1 MEEIYGCS
9 NVLVGTCCVP
19 LDTVLIDRSPAE
31 SCSTM
36 SQMQFLSR
44 DGLPRLAYHKL
55 SGWGPGIMYLPGY
68 KSDMNNEKC
77 LALEKYC
84 SSVGR
89 AFVRF
94 DYRGCGQSEGN
105 FEDSLLGEWKEDVL
119 AVLDGLTNGPQML
132 VGSSMGSWLM
142 FLVTLDRPQ
151 RVAGLISTGTP
162 FDPFVN
168 MYQSMS
174 AEVKEEVARNGFFNL
189 PSSQSTTGYYRIGY
203 SFFQEAQ
210 KHTITQRPIP
220 IKCPIR
226 MLHGMDDTSVPW
238 SKAVQLAENLES
250 RDVTVVLRTQGGHV
264 LKDEDSLSQL
274 MSLVRE
280 LTDTIATSKKPLS

>member
-1 MEEIYGCS
+1 MGRSCTKVQGAIFLPCQCTLLLKEEI
-9 NVLVGTCCVP
+9 
-19 LDTVLIDRSPAE
+19 RSEVSQQASSWTRSETGAWWFTEGPPTMQMISSQSPPAE

-119 AVLDGLTNGPQML
+119 AVLDGLTNGPQ
-132 VGSSMGSWLM
+132 
-142 FLVTLDRPQ
+142 
-151 RVAGLISTGTP
+151 
-162 FDPFVN
+162 
-168 MYQSMS
+168 
-174 AEVKEEVARNGFFNL
+174 VKEEVARNGFFNL
-189 PSSQSTTGYYRIGY
+189 PSSQSTTGYYRIEY

-226 MLHGMDDTSVPW
+226 MLHGMDDNSVPW